1 MSTKDDLSAAA
12 SLMMKIHHALRD
24 AEASKDQ
31 RVTEANMRVASS
43 LIDSDAFRALPAKVQ
58 EDAFEHYA
66 RLLMRVQPI
75 GA

>member
-1 MSTKDDLSAAA
+1 MGKSDDLSAAA
-12 SLMMKIHHALRD
+12 SLVMGIHHALRG
-24 AEASKDQ
+24 AEASKD
-31 RVTEANMRVASS
+31 RHVIEANMRIASA
-43 LIDSDAFRALPAKVQ
+43 LIDTDAFRALPAEVQ